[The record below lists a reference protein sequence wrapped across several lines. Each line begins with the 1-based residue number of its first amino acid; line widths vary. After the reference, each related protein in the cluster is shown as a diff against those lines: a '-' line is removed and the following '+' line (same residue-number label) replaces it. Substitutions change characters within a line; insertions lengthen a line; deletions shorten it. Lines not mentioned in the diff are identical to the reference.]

1 MFSARHFRW
10 RSSRGT
16 LCGAALSLGVV
27 SANAQQTGN
36 AALPVPLFA
45 TFASPWSPEEAFWA
59 IGLLMLAGLP
69 LLAWAIQ
76 VRFPFWRAD
85 AAGTASGKRES
96 RLPSAA
102 RIAGILCAAIGF
114 VVLAGGWGLDIAVL
128 RALVPGHV
136 AMKANTALGLL
147 LAGVALAYGAKQSG
161 AGRLAAVV
169 GAGAAAL
176 LGSLILFEYVSGFP
190 LGIDELLF
198 LDHTP
203 TGGPFPGRM
212 APASACMFVLAGSSL
227 LLIRRERWV
236 LWGQALACISGLLCW
251 LNLVGVLYGVPNFF
265 GITAQI
271 GMAVHTAIAFVILS
285 AGTLFLRPSAG
296 LMATVTSDA
305 PGGYLARR
313 LLPAAFLAPTALGWL
328 RWQGQLH
335 GLYNSAVG
343 VALFASSNIAV
354 FAVLIWTSAKLL
366 NRSDADRVLAESSFR
381 ASENRYRTV
390 VESLPQMVWTCLPDG
405 RCDYLNQRWIDYTG
419 VPEEEHLGF
428 GWLDA
433 VHAEDRASV
442 HEAWL
447 AAVRSGGAM
456 DAPYR
461 VRGRNGE
468 YRWFRAL
475 AVPLRD
481 PQGTPVKW
489 FGTSTDIQS
498 LKTAEMSLRDSEAEL
513 RELADAM
520 PQIVWAALPSGE
532 VIYYNQRWHEYTGT
546 TFDETK
552 GWGWRPAIHPDDQQQ
567 CTERWSSSVASGA
580 VYEAEYRLRRAS
592 DGAYRWH
599 LGRAVPVR
607 NAAGEIVRWFG
618 TSTDV
623 DDYKHAEAE
632 IKALNE
638 NLEKRV
644 LERTTE
650 LVQTRARL
658 QSVLDAATQVSIIL
672 TDTSRVIRL
681 FNSGSERMLQYTAGE
696 VTGVCGPEVF
706 HDPAELA
713 ARLAEHSQQLGR
725 RATLSEVF
733 TANAREGESDEREWT
748 YIRKDGSTL
757 DVSVAITAVHDA
769 EGRLTGFLRI
779 ATDIT
784 ARKALERQLR
794 RNNEQLA
801 EQTRKAEEANRAK
814 SEFLA
819 NMSHEIRTPMNG
831 ILGMAA
837 LVRDTPLTPGQREHL
852 NLLTGSAET
861 LLKIIN
867 DILDFSKVE
876 AGKLDFEDVPFDLGR
891 VLEATLGEQALPAQ
905 EKNISLSLAI
915 DPEVDVRLRG
925 DPVRLR
931 QVLTNLVGNAV
942 KFTQDGAV
950 SVRAVLD
957 SVHGS
962 SQTVHFS
969 IADTGIGIPPE
980 KQRTI
985 FDPFCQAD
993 SSMTRRYGGTGLGL
1007 AISARL
1013 VEMME
1018 GRIWVESAPHRGSC
1032 FHFTATFQEV
1042 ESEAAAPESQ
1052 SPAMAPVQQFLS
1064 EAAPGRNGSAAVEIL
1079 VAEDNAVNQRLLV
1092 RLLEKAGYSVS
1103 VAENGREV
1111 LNLLDQAQFDLIF
1124 MDVQMPEMD
1133 GFEATAR
1140 IREREQV
1147 SGGRVPIIAMT
1158 AHAMKGDREKCLAAG
1173 MDDYLSKPVRFE
1185 EVLASIPRI
1194 LDSKPLK
1201 AC

>member
-1 MFSARHFRW
+1 MNDK
-10 RSSRGT
+10 
-16 LCGAALSLGVV
+16 AAAPAPGDISH
-27 SANAQQTGN
+27 SI
-36 AALPVPLFA
+36 FA
-45 TFASPWSPEEAFWA
+45 
-59 IGLLMLAGLP
+59 
-69 LLAWAIQ
+69 
-76 VRFPFWRAD
+76 
-85 AAGTASGKRES
+85 
-96 RLPSAA
+96 
-102 RIAGILCAAIGF
+102 
-114 VVLAGGWGLDIAVL
+114 
-128 RALVPGHV
+128 H
-136 AMKANTALGLL
+136 
-147 LAGVALAYGAKQSG
+147 AGVALIATSLDGTITAFNP
-161 AGRLAAVV
+161 AAEE
-169 GAGAAAL
+169 L
-176 LGSLILFEYVSGFP
+176 LGYTEAEMVGRASPLAFHDAAEVAARAERMTGEYGEPVAGF
-190 LGIDELLF
+190 
-198 LDHTP
+198 
-203 TGGPFPGRM
+203 
-212 APASACMFVLAGSSL
+212 A
-227 LLIRRERWV
+227 
-236 LWGQALACISGLLCW
+236 
-251 LNLVGVLYGVPNFF
+251 
-265 GITAQI
+265 
-271 GMAVHTAIAFVILS
+271 AFV
-285 AGTLFLRPSAG
+285 RPLDDHVAH
-296 LMATVTSDA
+296 TDA
-305 PGGYLARR
+305 
-313 LLPAAFLAPTALGWL
+313 
-328 RWQGQLH
+328 
-335 GLYNSAVG
+335 
-343 VALFASSNIAV
+343 
-354 FAVLIWTSAKLL
+354 
-366 NRSDADRVLAESSFR
+366 
-381 ASENRYRTV
+381 
-390 VESLPQMVWTCLPDG
+390 
-405 RCDYLNQRWIDYTG
+405 
-419 VPEEEHLGF
+419 
-428 GWLDA
+428 
-433 VHAEDRASV
+433 
-442 HEAWL
+442 
-447 AAVRSGGAM
+447 
-456 DAPYR
+456 
-461 VRGRNGE
+461 
-468 YRWFRAL
+468 
-475 AVPLRD
+475 
-481 PQGTPVKW
+481 
-489 FGTSTDIQS
+489 
-498 LKTAEMSLRDSEAEL
+498 
-513 RELADAM
+513 
-520 PQIVWAALPSGE
+520 
-532 VIYYNQRWHEYTGT
+532 
-546 TFDETK
+546 
-552 GWGWRPAIHPDDQQQ
+552 
-567 CTERWSSSVASGA
+567 
-580 VYEAEYRLRRAS
+580 
-592 DGAYRWH
+592 
-599 LGRAVPVR
+599 
-607 NAAGEIVRWFG
+607 
-618 TSTDV
+618 
-623 DDYKHAEAE
+623 
-632 IKALNE
+632 
-638 NLEKRV
+638 
-644 LERTTE
+644 
-650 LVQTRARL
+650 
-658 QSVLDAATQVSIIL
+658 
-672 TDTSRVIRL
+672 
-681 FNSGSERMLQYTAGE
+681 
-696 VTGVCGPEVF
+696 
-706 HDPAELA
+706 
-713 ARLAEHSQQLGR
+713 
-725 RATLSEVF
+725 
-733 TANAREGESDEREWT
+733 WT